1 MASYAK
7 LIEALRVFFSII
19 VYHKQPLSTL
29 RYLQKRLSS
38 SQKKFKSHSSLVSRP
53 EEETSDLTVVFNVEE
68 TLLKSSSLFPF
79 FMLVAFEA
87 GTPLRALVLLA
98 LYPLICVMGKE
109 RGLKVMVMVAF
120 CGIKKESFYKIG
132 RSVMCKFFLEEV
144 GLEGFEVLRKFKR
157 KVGFSH
163 MPRVMVESF
172 LKDYMEVDHVV
183 GSEIKEFRGYF
194 TGLFENNKGSA
205 DDLGN
210 IAGDG
215 DTSPAVIGLCGSRK
229 SLQNQVFS
237 ACKEIHVITGAERRN
252 WTTLPKDKYLKPL
265 IFHDSRLVSKPTPSL
280 AIAVLMWLP
289 FAFLLFIVRTLCF
302 VFLPPKVARLILCYS
317 GCRVMFSEAKT
328 ASSTHETTSENKK
341 PRGLLYV
348 CNHRTLSDPVYLK
361 MALDKNVTALTY
373 SLSKMSEEI
382 HVITGAERRN
392 WTTLPKDKYLK
403 PLIFHDSRLVSKPT
417 PSLAIAVL
425 MWLPFAFLLF
435 IVRTLC
441 FVFLPPKV
449 ARLILCYSG
458 CRVMFSEAKTA
469 SSTHE
474 TTSQN
479 KKPRGLLYV
488 CNHRTLS
495 DPVYLKMALDKN
507 VTALTYSLSK
517 MSEIISP
524 IRTVRL
530 TRQREQDAATMEK
543 LLSEGNVAVC
553 AEGTTCRE
561 PYLLRFSPLFV
572 EMSDVIVPV
581 AMDTSFTLF
590 YGNTAG
596 GYKCLDPVFFLMDP
610 HPSYTIKLLEKVK
623 GLATCQ
629 DREASSKFDLA
640 NHVQAEIGNALGFE
654 CTTLTR
660 KDKYLILAGND
671 GSVTRK

>member
-29 RYLQKRLSS
+29 RYLHKGLSS
-38 SQKKFKSHSSLVSRP
+38 SQKKFQSHSSLVSRP

-98 LYPLICVMGKE
+98 FYPLICFMGKE
-109 RGLKVMVMVAF
+109 RGLKVMVMVSF

-132 RSVMCKFFLEEV
+132 RSVMPKFFLEEA
-144 GLEGFEVLRKFKR
+144 GLEGFEVLRKFKS

-183 GSEIKEFRGYF
+183 GSEIKEFHGYF

-205 DDLGN
+205 ADLGN
-210 IAGDG
+210 IAGDV
-215 DTSPAVIGLCGSRK
+215 DTSPIVIGLCGSRK

-373 SLSKMSEEI
+373 SLSKMSE
-382 HVITGAERRN
+382 
-392 WTTLPKDKYLK
+392 
-403 PLIFHDSRLVSKPT
+403 
-417 PSLAIAVL
+417 
-425 MWLPFAFLLF
+425 
-435 IVRTLC
+435 
-441 FVFLPPKV
+441 
-449 ARLILCYSG
+449 
-458 CRVMFSEAKTA
+458 
-469 SSTHE
+469 
-474 TTSQN
+474 
-479 KKPRGLLYV
+479 
-488 CNHRTLS
+488 
-495 DPVYLKMALDKN
+495 
-507 VTALTYSLSK
+507 
-517 MSEIISP
+517 IISP

-530 TRQREQDAATMEK
+530 TRQREQDAAMMEK

-561 PYLLRFSPLFV
+561 RYLLRFSPLFV